1 MWGLRGLYN
10 KDKDGGVYMGF
21 PISQNFR
28 IGWTSGSRAEGL
40 GIVPGCGDPCKRVGP
55 ILRSSTFSISVSMLY
70 AQVIG
75 PSLLEQE
82 DFQKHVPRRFV
93 SWDPILH
100 RP

>member
-1 MWGLRGLYN
+1 
-10 KDKDGGVYMGF
+10 MGF

-28 IGWTSGSRAEGL
+28 IGRTPGSRAEGL
-40 GIVPGCGDPCKRVGP
+40 GIVPGCGDPGKRVGP
-55 ILRSSTFSISVSMLY
+55 ILRNSQFAISVNMLY
-70 AQVIG
+70 GQVIG

-82 DFQKHVPRRFV
+82 DFRKHVPRRFV